1 MRWEEGERLGRWRE
15 REGGRGVWVVVG
27 HIIDLYYGDNI
38 MQAVLFSTSCF
49 LA

>member
-1 MRWEEGERLGRWRE
+1 MGGGREVGAVERE